1 MRLRGLMTVFI
12 WLFFGFYFMRSVR
25 AKVKQLC
32 PGGSRN
38 IFGGRRKRNIQTME
52 EDFSLLLLWCS
63 VKLLDEC
70 LTFTC
75 QAFNDYLGNK

>member
-1 MRLRGLMTVFI
+1 
-12 WLFFGFYFMRSVR
+12 MRSVR

-38 IFGGRRKRNIQTME
+38 ILGGRRKRNILTMD
-52 EDFSLLLLWCS
+52 EDFSLLVLWCS

-75 QAFNDYLGNK
+75 QAFNDYLGNNRGYFKNFDFELLSRNY